1 MFLYNNPLVKGLAS
15 LMGYIMEGIYFVF
28 SQMGIINI
36 GLCIIVFTIV
46 IRMFL
51 LPMQVKQQKFS
62 KLNAIMSPEIKAIQD
77 KYKGKKDQDSQ
88 MKQQAE
94 IKEVY
99 AKYGTSPTGSCLQLL
114 IQMPILFALYA
125 VIRDIPHYVSSVH
138 KSYEKFIYEMN
149 AHQVKEFFGSKPIL
163 GKYVNDKLTGRDLVK
178 PKFHDQLEN
187 CIAAMTGTNS
197 TGATLKL
204 AHGHK
209 LQDLFDAVHGAATE
223 VIIRLN
229 NFLGLNVG
237 SSPSENIGSFKT
249 ASIAIIIAA
258 FAIPLLSGIFQFVSV
273 QLTTRMNK
281 NAQTA
286 DVPGMGGSMK
296 IMNFIMPIFSIYM
309 CYILPV
315 GIGIY
320 WCIGSLVMMVQ
331 QLCINKY
338 LDKKGMDVIIEENR
352 KKAAKKA
359 ERKKARK
366 GIYRENVIDAAQN
379 KAKAKDESGMS
390 AAEKEAKLQKAKEAA
405 AKKQGS
411 LAAKANLVSDYNKK
425 NDK

>member
-1 MFLYNNPLVKGLAS
+1 
-15 LMGYIMEGIYFVF
+15 MGYIMEGIYFVF
-28 SQMGIINI
+28 SHMGFYDI

-77 KYKGKKDQDSQ
+77 KYKGKKDQETQ

-125 VIRDIPHYVSSVH
+125 VIRDIPQYVTSVKSTYEHYII
-138 KSYEKFIYEMN
+138 KLTT
-149 AHQVKEFFGSKPIL
+149 AQVDEYFGSKAIL
-163 GKYVNDKLTGRDLVK
+163 GKEYVKGKLSGA
-178 PKFHDQLEN
+178 QLSGGQIKN

-197 TGATLKL
+197 TGKTLSL
-204 AHGHK
+204 AHNHT
-209 LQDLFDAVHGAATE
+209 LRQLLDNVHNE
-223 VIIRLN
+223 YSNIMSSMN
-229 NFLGLNVG
+229 KFCGLLIG
-237 SSPSENIGSFKT
+237 DSPSTNIKGQ
-249 ASIAIIIAA
+249 AIGIIIAGIA
-258 FAIPLLSGIFQFVSV
+258 LPVLSGVFQFVSV

-338 LDKKGMDVIIEENR
+338 LDKKGMDAIIEENR

>member
-1 MFLYNNPLVKGLAS
+1 
-15 LMGYIMEGIYFVF
+15 MGYIMEGIYFVF
-28 SQMGIINI
+28 SQMGIFNI

-46 IRMFL
+46 IRMLL

-62 KLNAIMSPEIKAIQD
+62 KLNAIMSPEIKAIQE
-77 KYKGKKDQDSQ
+77 KYKGKKDQETQ

-125 VIRDIPHYVSSVH
+125 VIRDIPHYVRSVH
-138 KSYEKFIYEMN
+138 QAYENFVIKLTT
-149 AHQVKEFFGSKPIL
+149 AQVDEYFGTKAIL
-163 GKYVNDKLTGRDLVK
+163 GKNYVKGKLSGAQLSK
-178 PKFHDQLEN
+178 GQLEN
-187 CIAAMTGTNS
+187 CISAMTGTS
-197 TGATLKL
+197 TSGKTLTL
-204 AHGHK
+204 AHNHTVAQM
-209 LQDLFDAVHGAATE
+209 LQAVKGAAAATIRDLNLFCGL
-223 VIIRLN
+223 II
-229 NFLGLNVG
+229 GD
-237 SSPSENIGSFKT
+237 SPSKNIGKFST
-249 ASIAIIIAA
+249 ASIGIIIAA
-258 FAIPLLSGIFQFVSV
+258 LALPLLSGVFQFVSV

-296 IMNFIMPIFSIYM
+296 AMNFIMPIFSIYM

-338 LDKKGMDVIIEENR
+338 LDKKGMDTVIEENR

-366 GIYRENVIDAAQN
+366 GIYRENVLDAAQN
-379 KAKAKDESGMS
+379 KAKAKDEGTMS
-390 AAEKEAKLQKAKEAA
+390 AAEKEAKVQQAKEAA

-411 LAAKANLVSDYNKK
+411 LASKANLVSEFNKK
-425 NDK
+425 NN

>member
-1 MFLYNNPLVKGLAS
+1 MFLYNNPLVQLLAR
-15 LMGYIMEGIYFVF
+15 LMGYIMEGIYWVF
-28 SQMGIINI
+28 SHLGIVNI
-36 GLCIIVFTIV
+36 GICIIVFTIV
-46 IRMFL
+46 IRMIL

-77 KYKGKKDQDSQ
+77 KYKGKKDQETQ

-125 VIRDIPHYVSSVH
+125 VIRDIPKYVGSV
-138 KSYEKFIYEMN
+138 KSAYENFVIKLTT
-149 AHQVKEFFGSKPIL
+149 AQVDEYFGSKAIL
-163 GKYVNDKLTGRDLVK
+163 GKEYVKGKFSGADLGK
-178 PKFHDQLEN
+178 PKNEKLLDN
-187 CIAAMTGTNS
+187 CIQAMTGTGTS
-197 TGATLKL
+197 GKTLSL
-204 AHGHK
+204 AHHHTVAQLLANVK
-209 LQDLFDAVHGAATE
+209 GAAAATIKDLNIFCGL
-223 VIIRLN
+223 II
-229 NFLGLNVG
+229 GD
-237 SSPSENIGSFKT
+237 SPSKNIGKFST
-249 ASIAIIIAA
+249 ASIGIIIAA
-258 FAIPLLSGIFQFVSV
+258 LALPILSGVFQFISV

-286 DVPGMGGSMK
+286 EVPGMGGSMK
-296 IMNFIMPIFSIYM
+296 AMNFIMPIFSIYM

-320 WCIGSLVMMVQ
+320 WCAGSLVMMVQ

-338 LDKKGMDVIIEENR
+338 LDKKGMDAVIEENR

-379 KAKAKDESGMS
+379 KAKASDDSGMS
-390 AAEKEAKLQKAKEAA
+390 AADKEAKVQKAKEAA

-411 LAAKANLVSDYNKK
+411 LASKANLVSDFNKK
-425 NDK
+425 NN

>member
-1 MFLYNNPLVKGLAS
+1 
-15 LMGYIMEGIYFVF
+15 MGYIMEGIYFVF
-28 SQMGIINI
+28 SHMGIYDI
-36 GLCIIVFTIV
+36 GLCIILFTIV

-77 KYKGKKDQDSQ
+77 KYKGKKDQETQ

-125 VIRDIPHYVSSVH
+125 VIRDIPQYVTSVKSTYEHYII
-138 KSYEKFIYEMN
+138 KLTT
-149 AHQVKEFFGSKPIL
+149 AQVDEYFGSKAIL
-163 GKYVNDKLTGRDLVK
+163 GKEYVKGKLSGA
-178 PKFHDQLEN
+178 QLSGGQIKN

-197 TGATLKL
+197 TGKTLSL
-204 AHGHK
+204 AHNHT
-209 LQDLFDAVHGAATE
+209 LRQLLDNVHNE
-223 VIIRLN
+223 YSNIMSSMN
-229 NFLGLNVG
+229 KFCGLLIG
-237 SSPSENIGSFKT
+237 DSPSTNIKGQ
-249 ASIAIIIAA
+249 AIGIIIAGIA
-258 FAIPLLSGIFQFVSV
+258 LPVLSGVFQFVSV

-338 LDKKGMDVIIEENR
+338 LDKKGMDAIIEENR

>member
-28 SQMGIINI
+28 SHMGFYDI

-77 KYKGKKDQDSQ
+77 KYKGKKDQETQ

-125 VIRDIPHYVSSVH
+125 VIRDIPQYVTSVKSTYEHYII
-138 KSYEKFIYEMN
+138 KLTT
-149 AHQVKEFFGSKPIL
+149 AQVDEYFGSKAIL
-163 GKYVNDKLTGRDLVK
+163 GKEYVKGKLSGA
-178 PKFHDQLEN
+178 QLSGGQIKN

-197 TGATLKL
+197 TGKTLSL
-204 AHGHK
+204 AHHHT
-209 LQDLFDAVHGAATE
+209 LRQLLDNVHNE
-223 VIIRLN
+223 YSNIMSSMN
-229 NFLGLNVG
+229 KFCGLLIG
-237 SSPSENIGSFKT
+237 DSPSTNIKGQ
-249 ASIAIIIAA
+249 AIGIIIAGIA
-258 FAIPLLSGIFQFVSV
+258 LPVLSGIFQFVSV

-338 LDKKGMDVIIEENR
+338 LDKKGMDAIIEENR

-379 KAKAKDESGMS
+379 KAKAKDEGGMS
-390 AAEKEAKLQKAKEAA
+390 AAEKEAKVQKAKEAA

>member
-1 MFLYNNPLVKGLAS
+1 
-15 LMGYIMEGIYFVF
+15 MGYIMEGIYFVF
-28 SQMGIINI
+28 SHMGFYDI

-77 KYKGKKDQDSQ
+77 KYKGKKDQETQ

-125 VIRDIPHYVSSVH
+125 VIRDIPQYVTSVKSTYEHYII
-138 KSYEKFIYEMN
+138 KLTT
-149 AHQVKEFFGSKPIL
+149 AQVDEYFGSKAIL
-163 GKYVNDKLTGRDLVK
+163 GKEYVKGKLSGA
-178 PKFHDQLEN
+178 QLSGGQIKN

-197 TGATLKL
+197 TGKTLSL
-204 AHGHK
+204 AHNHT
-209 LQDLFDAVHGAATE
+209 LRQLLDNVHNE
-223 VIIRLN
+223 YSNIMSSMN
-229 NFLGLNVG
+229 KFCGLLIG
-237 SSPSENIGSFKT
+237 DSPSTNIKGQ
-249 ASIAIIIAA
+249 AIGIIIAGIA
-258 FAIPLLSGIFQFVSV
+258 LPVLSGVFQFVSV

-281 NAQTA
+281 NNAAA

>member
-1 MFLYNNPLVKGLAS
+1 LFLYNNPLVKGLAS

-28 SQMGIINI
+28 SHMGFYDI

-77 KYKGKKDQDSQ
+77 KYKGKKDQETQ

-125 VIRDIPHYVSSVH
+125 VIRDIPQYVTSVKSTYEHYII
-138 KSYEKFIYEMN
+138 KLTT
-149 AHQVKEFFGSKPIL
+149 AQVDEYFGSKAIL
-163 GKYVNDKLTGRDLVK
+163 GKEYVKGKLSGA
-178 PKFHDQLEN
+178 QLSGGQIKN

-197 TGATLKL
+197 TGKTLSL
-204 AHGHK
+204 AHNHT
-209 LQDLFDAVHGAATE
+209 LRQLLDNVHNE
-223 VIIRLN
+223 YSNIMSSMN
-229 NFLGLNVG
+229 KFCGLLIG
-237 SSPSENIGSFKT
+237 DSPSTNIKGQ
-249 ASIAIIIAA
+249 AIGIIIAGIA
-258 FAIPLLSGIFQFVSV
+258 LPVLSGVFQFVSV

-281 NAQTA
+281 NNAAA

-379 KAKAKDESGMS
+379 KAKAKDEGGMS
-390 AAEKEAKLQKAKEAA
+390 AAEKEAKVQKAKEAA

>member
-1 MFLYNNPLVKGLAS
+1 
-15 LMGYIMEGIYFVF
+15 MGYIMEGIYFVF
-28 SQMGIINI
+28 SHMGFYDI

-77 KYKGKKDQDSQ
+77 KYKGKKDQETQ

-125 VIRDIPHYVSSVH
+125 VIRDIPNYVTSVR
-138 KSYEKFIYEMN
+138 STYENYITQLTTKQIDT
-149 AHQVKEFFGSKPIL
+149 FFGSKEIL
-163 GKYVNDKLTGRDLVK
+163 GKGYVKGALSGA
-178 PKFHDQLEN
+178 QLKGWQIKN
-187 CIAAMTGTNS
+187 CISAMTGTSS
-197 TGATLKL
+197 TGKTLKL
-204 AHGHK
+204 AHGHT
-209 LQDLFDAVHGAATE
+209 LRQLLDGVHNQYSN
-223 VIIRLN
+223 IMSSMN
-229 NFLGLNVG
+229 KFCGLLIG
-237 SSPSENIGSFKT
+237 DSPSTNIKGQ
-249 ASIAIIIAA
+249 AIGIIIAGIA
-258 FAIPLLSGIFQFVSV
+258 LPVLSGVFQFVSV

-281 NAQTA
+281 NNAAA

-338 LDKKGMDVIIEENR
+338 LDKKGMDAIIEENR

-379 KAKAKDESGMS
+379 KAKAKDEGGMS
-390 AAEKEAKLQKAKEAA
+390 AAEKEAKVQKAKEAA

>member
-1 MFLYNNPLVKGLAS
+1 
-15 LMGYIMEGIYFVF
+15 MGYIMEGIYFVF
-28 SQMGIINI
+28 SHMGFYDI

-77 KYKGKKDQDSQ
+77 KYKGKKDQETQ

-125 VIRDIPHYVSSVH
+125 VIRDIPQYVTSVKSTYEHYII
-138 KSYEKFIYEMN
+138 KLTT
-149 AHQVKEFFGSKPIL
+149 AQVDEYFGSKAIL
-163 GKYVNDKLTGRDLVK
+163 GKEYVKGKLSGA
-178 PKFHDQLEN
+178 QLSGGQIKN

-197 TGATLKL
+197 TGKTLSL
-204 AHGHK
+204 AHHHT
-209 LQDLFDAVHGAATE
+209 LRQLLDNVHNE
-223 VIIRLN
+223 YSNIMSSMN
-229 NFLGLNVG
+229 KFCGLLIG
-237 SSPSENIGSFKT
+237 DSPSTNIKGQ
-249 ASIAIIIAA
+249 AIGIIIAGIA
-258 FAIPLLSGIFQFVSV
+258 LPVLSGVFQFVSV

-338 LDKKGMDVIIEENR
+338 LDKKGMDAIIEENR

>member
-28 SQMGIINI
+28 SHMGFYDI

-77 KYKGKKDQDSQ
+77 KYKGKKDQETQ

-125 VIRDIPHYVSSVH
+125 VIRDIPNYVTSVR
-138 KSYEKFIYEMN
+138 STYENYITQLTTKQIDT
-149 AHQVKEFFGSKPIL
+149 FFGSKEIL
-163 GKYVNDKLTGRDLVK
+163 GKGYVKGALSGA
-178 PKFHDQLEN
+178 QLKGWQIKN
-187 CIAAMTGTNS
+187 CISAMTGTSS
-197 TGATLKL
+197 TGKTLKL
-204 AHGHK
+204 AHGHT
-209 LQDLFDAVHGAATE
+209 LRQLLDGVHNQYSN
-223 VIIRLN
+223 IMSSMN
-229 NFLGLNVG
+229 KFCGLLIG
-237 SSPSENIGSFKT
+237 DSPSTNIKGQ
-249 ASIAIIIAA
+249 AIGIIIAGIA
-258 FAIPLLSGIFQFVSV
+258 LPVLSGVFQFVSV

-281 NAQTA
+281 NNAAA

-338 LDKKGMDVIIEENR
+338 LDKKGMDAIIEENR

-379 KAKAKDESGMS
+379 KAKAKDEGGMS
-390 AAEKEAKLQKAKEAA
+390 AAEKEAKVQKAKEAA

>member
-1 MFLYNNPLVKGLAS
+1 
-15 LMGYIMEGIYFVF
+15 MGYIMEGIYFVF
-28 SQMGIINI
+28 SHMGFYDI

-77 KYKGKKDQDSQ
+77 KYKGKKDQETQ

-125 VIRDIPHYVSSVH
+125 VIRDIPQYVTSVKSTYEHYII
-138 KSYEKFIYEMN
+138 KLTT
-149 AHQVKEFFGSKPIL
+149 AQVDEYFGSKAIL
-163 GKYVNDKLTGRDLVK
+163 GKEYVKGKLSGA
-178 PKFHDQLEN
+178 QLSGGQIKN

-197 TGATLKL
+197 TGKTLSL
-204 AHGHK
+204 AHNHT
-209 LQDLFDAVHGAATE
+209 LRQLLDNVHNE
-223 VIIRLN
+223 YSNIMSSMN
-229 NFLGLNVG
+229 KFCGLLIG
-237 SSPSENIGSFKT
+237 DSPSTNIKGQ
-249 ASIAIIIAA
+249 AIGIIIAGIA
-258 FAIPLLSGIFQFVSV
+258 LPVLSGVFQFVSV

-281 NAQTA
+281 NNAAA

-379 KAKAKDESGMS
+379 KAKAKDEGGMS
-390 AAEKEAKLQKAKEAA
+390 AAEKEAKVQKAKEAA

>member
-1 MFLYNNPLVKGLAS
+1 
-15 LMGYIMEGIYFVF
+15 MGYIMEGIYFVF
-28 SQMGIINI
+28 SHMGIFDI

-77 KYKGKKDQDSQ
+77 KYKGKKDQETQ

-125 VIRDIPHYVSSVH
+125 VIRDIPKYVTSVRGTYEHYIT
-138 KSYEKFIYEMN
+138 KLTT
-149 AHQVKEFFGSKPIL
+149 AQVDEYFGSKAIL
-163 GKYVNDKLTGRDLVK
+163 GKEYVKGKLSGA
-178 PKFHDQLEN
+178 QLSGGQIKN

-197 TGATLKL
+197 TGKTLSL
-204 AHGHK
+204 AHHHT
-209 LQDLFDAVHGAATE
+209 LRQLLDNVHNE
-223 VIIRLN
+223 YSNIMSSMN
-229 NFLGLNVG
+229 KFCGLLIG
-237 SSPSENIGSFKT
+237 DSPSTNIKGQ
-249 ASIAIIIAA
+249 AIGIIIAG
-258 FAIPLLSGIFQFVSV
+258 FALPVLSGVFQFVSV

-281 NAQTA
+281 NNAAA

-338 LDKKGMDVIIEENR
+338 LDKKGMDAIIEENR

>member
-1 MFLYNNPLVKGLAS
+1 
-15 LMGYIMEGIYFVF
+15 MGYIMEGIYWVF
-28 SQMGIINI
+28 SQMGIFNI

-77 KYKGKKDQDSQ
+77 KYKGKKDQETQ

-125 VIRDIPHYVSSVH
+125 VIRDIPAYVTS
-138 KSYEKFIYEMN
+138 
-149 AHQVKEFFGSKPIL
+149 VKETYENYIIQLNTHQIDEYFGSKAIL
-163 GKYVNDKLTGRDLVK
+163 GKAYVKGKLSGA
-178 PKFHDQLEN
+178 QLSSGQIKN

-197 TGATLKL
+197 SGKTLAL
-204 AHGHK
+204 AHHHT
-209 LQDLFDAVHGAATE
+209 LRDLLDHV
-223 VIIRLN
+223 N
-229 NFLGLNVG
+229 NSYSNIVSAMNKFCGLLIG
-237 SSPSENIGSFKT
+237 DSPSKNIGKFSE
-249 ASIAIIIAA
+249 APIAIIIAA
-258 FAIPLLSGIFQFVSV
+258 IALPLLSGIFQFVSV

-296 IMNFIMPIFSIYM
+296 VMNFIMPIFSIYM

-338 LDKKGMDVIIEENR
+338 LDKKGMDAVIEENR

-366 GIYRENVIDAAQN
+366 GIYRDNVLDAAQN
-379 KAKAKDESGMS
+379 KAKASDDSGMS
-390 AAEKEAKLQKAKEAA
+390 AADKEAKVQKAKEAA

-411 LAAKANLVSDYNKK
+411 LASKANLVSEFNKK
-425 NDK
+425 NK

>member
-1 MFLYNNPLVKGLAS
+1 MSSMN
-15 LMGYIMEGIYFVF
+15 
-28 SQMGIINI
+28 
-36 GLCIIVFTIV
+36 
-46 IRMFL
+46 
-51 LPMQVKQQKFS
+51 KFC
-62 KLNAIMSPEIKAIQD
+62 
-77 KYKGKKDQDSQ
+77 G
-88 MKQQAE
+88 
-94 IKEVY
+94 
-99 AKYGTSPTGSCLQLL
+99 LL
-114 IQMPILFALYA
+114 IG
-125 VIRDIPHYVSSVH
+125 D
-138 KSYEKFIYEMN
+138 
-149 AHQVKEFFGSKPIL
+149 
-163 GKYVNDKLTGRDLVK
+163 
-178 PKFHDQLEN
+178 
-187 CIAAMTGTNS
+187 
-197 TGATLKL
+197 
-204 AHGHK
+204 
-209 LQDLFDAVHGAATE
+209 
-223 VIIRLN
+223 
-229 NFLGLNVG
+229 
-237 SSPSENIGSFKT
+237 SPSTNIKGQ
-249 ASIAIIIAA
+249 AIGIIIAGIA
-258 FAIPLLSGIFQFVSV
+258 LPVLSGVFQFVSV

-281 NAQTA
+281 NNAAA

-338 LDKKGMDVIIEENR
+338 LDKKGMDAIIEENR

-379 KAKAKDESGMS
+379 KAKAKDEGGMS
-390 AAEKEAKLQKAKEAA
+390 AAEKEAKVQKAKEAA

>member
-28 SQMGIINI
+28 SHMGFYDI

-77 KYKGKKDQDSQ
+77 KYKGKKDQETQ

-125 VIRDIPHYVSSVH
+125 VIRDIPQYVTSVKSTYEHYII
-138 KSYEKFIYEMN
+138 KLTT
-149 AHQVKEFFGSKPIL
+149 AQVDEYFGSKAIL
-163 GKYVNDKLTGRDLVK
+163 GKEYVKGKLSGA
-178 PKFHDQLEN
+178 QLSGGQIKN

-197 TGATLKL
+197 TGKTLSL
-204 AHGHK
+204 AHNHT
-209 LQDLFDAVHGAATE
+209 LRQLLDNVHNE
-223 VIIRLN
+223 YSNIMSSMN
-229 NFLGLNVG
+229 KFCGLLIG
-237 SSPSENIGSFKT
+237 DSPSTNIKGQ
-249 ASIAIIIAA
+249 AIGIIIAGIA
-258 FAIPLLSGIFQFVSV
+258 LPVLSGVFQFVSV

-281 NAQTA
+281 NNAAA

-338 LDKKGMDVIIEENR
+338 LDKKGMDAIIEENR

>member
-1 MFLYNNPLVKGLAS
+1 
-15 LMGYIMEGIYFVF
+15 MGYIMEGIYWVF
-28 SQMGIINI
+28 SQMGIFNI

-77 KYKGKKDQDSQ
+77 KYKGKKDQETQ

-125 VIRDIPHYVSSVH
+125 VIRDIPAYVSSV
-138 KSYEKFIYEMN
+138 KNTYEQFITKLTTAQIDEY
-149 AHQVKEFFGSKPIL
+149 FGSKAIL
-163 GKYVNDKLTGRDLVK
+163 GKAYVKGKLSGA
-178 PKFHDQLEN
+178 QLSSGQIKN

-197 TGATLKL
+197 SGKTLAL
-204 AHGHK
+204 AHHHT
-209 LQDLFDAVHGAATE
+209 LRDLLDHV
-223 VIIRLN
+223 N
-229 NFLGLNVG
+229 NSYSNIVSAMNKFCGLLIG
-237 SSPSENIGSFKT
+237 DSPSKNIGKFSE
-249 ASIAIIIAA
+249 APIAIIIAA
-258 FAIPLLSGIFQFVSV
+258 IALPLLSGIFQFVSV

-296 IMNFIMPIFSIYM
+296 VMNFIMPIFSIYM

-338 LDKKGMDVIIEENR
+338 LDKKGMDAVIEENR

-366 GIYRENVIDAAQN
+366 GIYRDNVLDAAQN
-379 KAKAKDESGMS
+379 KAKASDDSGMS
-390 AAEKEAKLQKAKEAA
+390 AADKEAKVQKAKEAA

-411 LAAKANLVSDYNKK
+411 LASKANLVSDFNKK
-425 NDK
+425 NK

>member
-1 MFLYNNPLVKGLAS
+1 
-15 LMGYIMEGIYFVF
+15 MEGIYFVF
-28 SQMGIINI
+28 SHMGIVDI

-62 KLNAIMSPEIKAIQD
+62 KLNSIMSPEIKAIQD
-77 KYKGKKDQDSQ
+77 KYKGKKDQETQ

-125 VIRDIPHYVSSVH
+125 VIRDIPKYVTSVR
-138 KSYEKFIYEMN
+138 STYEHFIDKLTVK
-149 AHQVKEFFGSKPIL
+149 QVDTYFGSKAIL
-163 GKYVNDKLTGRDLVK
+163 GKDYVAGKLSGADLKAWQVK
-178 PKFHDQLEN
+178 R
-187 CIAAMTGTNS
+187 CISAMTGTSS
-197 TGATLKL
+197 TGKTLKL
-204 AHGHK
+204 AHGHT
-209 LQDLFDAVHGAATE
+209 LRDLIDNVHNAYSSIVHDMNMFAGLLIGDSPSTNIKGQAIG
-223 VIIRLN
+223 VIIA
-229 NFLGLNVG
+229 G
-237 SSPSENIGSFKT
+237 
-249 ASIAIIIAA
+249 
-258 FAIPLLSGIFQFVSV
+258 FALPILSGVFQFVSV

-296 IMNFIMPIFSIYM
+296 VMNFIMPIFSIYM

-331 QLCINKY
+331 QICINKY
-338 LDKKGMDVIIEENR
+338 LDKKGMDAVIEENR

-366 GIYRENVIDAAQN
+366 GIYRENVLEAAQN
-379 KAKAKDESGMS
+379 KAKASDDSGMS
-390 AAEKEAKLQKAKEAA
+390 AADKEAKVQKAKEAA

-411 LAAKANLVSDYNKK
+411 LASKANLVSEFNKK
-425 NDK
+425 NN

>member
-1 MFLYNNPLVKGLAS
+1 
-15 LMGYIMEGIYFVF
+15 MGYIMEGIYWVF
-28 SQMGIINI
+28 SQMGIFNI

-77 KYKGKKDQDSQ
+77 KYKGKKDQETQ

-125 VIRDIPHYVSSVH
+125 VIRDIPAYVSSV
-138 KSYEKFIYEMN
+138 KNTYEQFITKLTTAQIDEY
-149 AHQVKEFFGSKPIL
+149 FGSKAIL
-163 GKYVNDKLTGRDLVK
+163 GKAYVKGKLSGA
-178 PKFHDQLEN
+178 QLSSGQIKN

-197 TGATLKL
+197 SGKTLAL
-204 AHGHK
+204 AHHHT
-209 LQDLFDAVHGAATE
+209 LRDLLDHV
-223 VIIRLN
+223 N
-229 NFLGLNVG
+229 NSYSNIVSAMNKFCGLLIG
-237 SSPSENIGSFKT
+237 DSPSKNIGKFSE
-249 ASIAIIIAA
+249 APIAIIIAA
-258 FAIPLLSGIFQFVSV
+258 IALPLLSGIFQFVSV

-296 IMNFIMPIFSIYM
+296 VMNFIMPIFSIYM

-331 QLCINKY
+331 QRCINKY
-338 LDKKGMDVIIEENR
+338 LDKKGMDAVIEENR

-366 GIYRENVIDAAQN
+366 GIYRDNVLDAAQN
-379 KAKAKDESGMS
+379 KAKASDDSGMS
-390 AAEKEAKLQKAKEAA
+390 AADKEAKVQKAKEAA

-411 LAAKANLVSDYNKK
+411 LASKANLVSDFNKK
-425 NDK
+425 NK

>member
-28 SQMGIINI
+28 SHMGIYDI
-36 GLCIIVFTIV
+36 GLCIILFTIV

-77 KYKGKKDQDSQ
+77 KYKGKKDQETQ

-125 VIRDIPHYVSSVH
+125 VIRDIPQYVTSVKSTYEHYII
-138 KSYEKFIYEMN
+138 KLTT
-149 AHQVKEFFGSKPIL
+149 AQVDEYFGSKAIL
-163 GKYVNDKLTGRDLVK
+163 GKEYVKGKLSGA
-178 PKFHDQLEN
+178 QLSGGQIKN

-197 TGATLKL
+197 TGKTLSL
-204 AHGHK
+204 AHNHT
-209 LQDLFDAVHGAATE
+209 LRQLLDNVHNE
-223 VIIRLN
+223 YSNIMSSMN
-229 NFLGLNVG
+229 KFCGLLIG
-237 SSPSENIGSFKT
+237 DSPSTNIKGQ
-249 ASIAIIIAA
+249 AIGIIIAGIA
-258 FAIPLLSGIFQFVSV
+258 LPVLSGVFQFVSV

-338 LDKKGMDVIIEENR
+338 LDKKGMDAIIEENR

>member
-28 SQMGIINI
+28 SHMGFYDI

-77 KYKGKKDQDSQ
+77 KYKGKKDQETQ

-125 VIRDIPHYVSSVH
+125 VIRDIPQYVTSVKSTYEHYII
-138 KSYEKFIYEMN
+138 KLTT
-149 AHQVKEFFGSKPIL
+149 AQVDEYFGSKAIL
-163 GKYVNDKLTGRDLVK
+163 GKEYVKGKLSGA
-178 PKFHDQLEN
+178 QLSGGQIKN

-197 TGATLKL
+197 TGKTLSL
-204 AHGHK
+204 AHNHT
-209 LQDLFDAVHGAATE
+209 LRQLLDNVHNE
-223 VIIRLN
+223 YSNIMSSMN
-229 NFLGLNVG
+229 KFCGLLIG
-237 SSPSENIGSFKT
+237 DSPSTNIKGQ
-249 ASIAIIIAA
+249 AIGIIIAGIA
-258 FAIPLLSGIFQFVSV
+258 LPVLSGVFQFVSV

-281 NAQTA
+281 NNAAA

-320 WCIGSLVMMVQ
+320 WCIGSVVMMVQ

-379 KAKAKDESGMS
+379 KAKAKDEGGMS
-390 AAEKEAKLQKAKEAA
+390 AAEKEAKVQKAKEAA

>member
-1 MFLYNNPLVKGLAS
+1 MFLYNNPLVQWLAK

-28 SQMGIINI
+28 SHMGIVNI
-36 GLCIIVFTIV
+36 GICIIVFTIV

-51 LPMQVKQQKFS
+51 LPMQIKQQKFS

-77 KYKGKKDQDSQ
+77 KYKGKKDQETQ

-125 VIRDIPHYVSSVH
+125 VIRDIPRYVGSVH
-138 KSYEKFIYEMN
+138 TAYENFVVKLTT
-149 AHQVKEFFGSKPIL
+149 AQVDEYFGSKAIL
-163 GKYVNDKLTGRDLVK
+163 GKNYVKGKLSGA
-178 PKFHDQLEN
+178 QLGKGQINN
-187 CIAAMTGTNS
+187 CIQAMTGTGTS
-197 TGATLKL
+197 GKTLSL
-204 AHGHK
+204 AHHHTVAQLLSNVKGT
-209 LQDLFDAVHGAATE
+209 AAATIKDLNIFCGL
-223 VIIRLN
+223 II
-229 NFLGLNVG
+229 GD
-237 SSPSENIGSFKT
+237 SPAKNIGKFSI
-249 ASIAIIIAA
+249 ASIGIIIAA
-258 FAIPLLSGIFQFVSV
+258 LTLPILSGVFQFVSV

-286 DVPGMGGSMK
+286 DVPGIGGSMK
-296 IMNFIMPIFSIYM
+296 AMNFIMPIFSIYM

-320 WCIGSLVMMVQ
+320 WCAGSLVMMVQ

-338 LDKKGMDVIIEENR
+338 LDKKGMDAIIEENR

-359 ERKKARK
+359 ERKKEKK
-366 GIYRENVIDAAQN
+366 GIYRENVLEAAQN
-379 KAKAKDESGMS
+379 KAKAKEDSGMS
-390 AAEKEAKLQKAKEAA
+390 AADKEAKVQKAKEAA

-411 LAAKANLVSDYNKK
+411 LASKANLVSDFNKK
-425 NDK
+425 NN

>member
-1 MFLYNNPLVKGLAS
+1 LFLYNNPLVKGLAS

-28 SQMGIINI
+28 SHMGIYDI
-36 GLCIIVFTIV
+36 GLCIILFTIV

-77 KYKGKKDQDSQ
+77 KYKGKKDQETQ

-125 VIRDIPHYVSSVH
+125 VIRDIPQYVTSVKSTYEHYII
-138 KSYEKFIYEMN
+138 KLTT
-149 AHQVKEFFGSKPIL
+149 AQVDEYFGSKAIL
-163 GKYVNDKLTGRDLVK
+163 GKEYVKGKLSGA
-178 PKFHDQLEN
+178 QLSGGQIKN

-197 TGATLKL
+197 TGKTLSL
-204 AHGHK
+204 AHNHT
-209 LQDLFDAVHGAATE
+209 LRQLLDNVHNE
-223 VIIRLN
+223 YSNIMSSMN
-229 NFLGLNVG
+229 KFCGLLIG
-237 SSPSENIGSFKT
+237 DSPSTNIKGQ
-249 ASIAIIIAA
+249 AIGIIIAGIA
-258 FAIPLLSGIFQFVSV
+258 LPVLSGVFQFVSV

-338 LDKKGMDVIIEENR
+338 LDKKGMDAIIEENR

>member
-1 MFLYNNPLVKGLAS
+1 MFLYNNPLVKGLAN

-28 SQMGIINI
+28 SHMGFYDI

-77 KYKGKKDQDSQ
+77 KYKGKKDQETQ

-125 VIRDIPHYVSSVH
+125 VIRDIPQYVTSV
-138 KSYEKFIYEMN
+138 KNTYVNYITKLSTGQIDEY
-149 AHQVKEFFGSKPIL
+149 FGSKAIL
-163 GKYVNDKLTGRDLVK
+163 GKEYVKGKLSGA
-178 PKFHDQLEN
+178 QLSNGQIKN

-197 TGATLKL
+197 SGKTLSL
-204 AHGHK
+204 AHHHT
-209 LQDLFDAVHGAATE
+209 LRQLLDNVHNE
-223 VIIRLN
+223 YSNIMSSMN
-229 NFLGLNVG
+229 KFCGLLIG
-237 SSPSENIGSFKT
+237 DSPSTNIKGQ
-249 ASIAIIIAA
+249 AVGIIIAG
-258 FAIPLLSGIFQFVSV
+258 FALPILSGVFQFISV

-281 NAQTA
+281 NNAAA

-338 LDKKGMDVIIEENR
+338 LDKKGMDAIIEENR

-366 GIYRENVIDAAQN
+366 GIYRDNVIDAAQN
-379 KAKAKDESGMS
+379 KAKAKDEGGMS
-390 AAEKEAKLQKAKEAA
+390 AAEKEAKVQQAKELA

-411 LAAKANLVSDYNKK
+411 LASKANLVSDFNKK

>member
-28 SQMGIINI
+28 SHMGFYDI

-77 KYKGKKDQDSQ
+77 KYKGKKDQETQ

-125 VIRDIPHYVSSVH
+125 VIRDIPKYVSSVRGTYVNYIT
-138 KSYEKFIYEMN
+138 KLTTG
-149 AHQVKEFFGSKPIL
+149 QVDEYFGSKAIL
-163 GKYVNDKLTGRDLVK
+163 GKEYVKGKLSGA
-178 PKFHDQLEN
+178 QLSKGQISN
-187 CIAAMTGTNS
+187 CIAAMNGTSS
-197 TGATLKL
+197 TGKTLSL
-204 AHGHK
+204 AHNHT
-209 LQDLFDAVHGAATE
+209 LRDLLDNVHNQYSN
-223 VIIRLN
+223 IMSSMN
-229 NFLGLNVG
+229 KFCGLLIG
-237 SSPSENIGSFKT
+237 DSPSTNIKGQ
-249 ASIAIIIAA
+249 AIGIIIAGIA
-258 FAIPLLSGIFQFVSV
+258 LPVLSGVFQFVSV

-281 NAQTA
+281 NNAAA

-338 LDKKGMDVIIEENR
+338 LDKKGMDAIIEENR

-379 KAKAKDESGMS
+379 KAKAKDEGGMS

-411 LAAKANLVSDYNKK
+411 LASKANLVSDYNKK
-425 NDK
+425 NNK

>member
-1 MFLYNNPLVKGLAS
+1 
-15 LMGYIMEGIYFVF
+15 MGFIMEGIYWVF
-28 SQMGIINI
+28 SHLGIVNI
-36 GLCIIVFTIV
+36 GVCIIVFTIV
-46 IRMFL
+46 IRMLL

-77 KYKGKKDQDSQ
+77 KYKGKKDQETQ

-125 VIRDIPHYVSSVH
+125 VIRDIPGYVRSVH
-138 KSYEKFIYEMN
+138 TAYENFIIKLST
-149 AHQVKEFFGSKPIL
+149 AQVDEYFGSKAIL
-163 GKYVNDKLTGRDLVK
+163 GKSYVKGKLSGA
-178 PKFHDQLEN
+178 QLSKGQINN
-187 CIAAMTGTNS
+187 CIQAMTGTGTS
-197 TGATLKL
+197 GKTLSL
-204 AHGHK
+204 AHHHTVAQLLANVK
-209 LQDLFDAVHGAATE
+209 GAAAATIKDLNIFCGL
-223 VIIRLN
+223 II
-229 NFLGLNVG
+229 GD
-237 SSPSENIGSFKT
+237 SPSKNIGKFST
-249 ASIAIIIAA
+249 ASIGIIIAA
-258 FAIPLLSGIFQFVSV
+258 LALPILSGVFQFISV

-286 DVPGMGGSMK
+286 EVPGMGGSMK
-296 IMNFIMPIFSIYM
+296 AMNFIMPIFSIYM

-320 WCIGSLVMMVQ
+320 WCAGSLVMMVQ

-338 LDKKGMDVIIEENR
+338 LDKKGMDAVIEENR

-379 KAKAKDESGMS
+379 KAKASDDSGMS
-390 AAEKEAKLQKAKEAA
+390 AADKEAKVQKAKEAA

-411 LAAKANLVSDYNKK
+411 LASKANLVSDFNKK
-425 NDK
+425 NN

>member
-1 MFLYNNPLVKGLAS
+1 
-15 LMGYIMEGIYFVF
+15 MGYIMEGIYFVF
-28 SQMGIINI
+28 SHMGFYDI

-77 KYKGKKDQDSQ
+77 KYKGKKDQETQ

-125 VIRDIPHYVSSVH
+125 VIRDIPNYVTSVR
-138 KSYEKFIYEMN
+138 STYENYITQLTTKQIDT
-149 AHQVKEFFGSKPIL
+149 FFGSKEIL
-163 GKYVNDKLTGRDLVK
+163 GKGYVKGALSGA
-178 PKFHDQLEN
+178 QLKGWQIKN
-187 CIAAMTGTNS
+187 CISAMTGTSS
-197 TGATLKL
+197 TGKTLQL
-204 AHGHK
+204 AHGHT
-209 LQDLFDAVHGAATE
+209 LRQLLDGVHNQYSN
-223 VIIRLN
+223 IMSSMN
-229 NFLGLNVG
+229 KFCGLLIG
-237 SSPSENIGSFKT
+237 DSPSTNIKGQ
-249 ASIAIIIAA
+249 AIGIIIAGIA
-258 FAIPLLSGIFQFVSV
+258 LPVLSGVFQFVSV

-281 NAQTA
+281 NNAAA

-338 LDKKGMDVIIEENR
+338 LDKKGMDAIIEENR

-379 KAKAKDESGMS
+379 KAKAKDEGGMS
-390 AAEKEAKLQKAKEAA
+390 AAEKEAKVQKAKEAA

>member
-1 MFLYNNPLVKGLAS
+1 
-15 LMGYIMEGIYFVF
+15 MGYIMEGIYFVF
-28 SQMGIINI
+28 SHMGIYDI

-77 KYKGKKDQDSQ
+77 KYKGKKDQETQ

-125 VIRDIPHYVSSVH
+125 VIRDIPQYVTSVKSTYEHYII
-138 KSYEKFIYEMN
+138 KLTT
-149 AHQVKEFFGSKPIL
+149 AQVDEYFGSKAIL
-163 GKYVNDKLTGRDLVK
+163 GKEYVKGKLSGA
-178 PKFHDQLEN
+178 QLSGGQIKN

-197 TGATLKL
+197 TGKTLSL
-204 AHGHK
+204 AHNHT
-209 LQDLFDAVHGAATE
+209 LRQLLDNVHNE
-223 VIIRLN
+223 YSNIMSSMN
-229 NFLGLNVG
+229 KFCGLLIG
-237 SSPSENIGSFKT
+237 DSPSTNIKGQ
-249 ASIAIIIAA
+249 AIGIIIAGIA
-258 FAIPLLSGIFQFVSV
+258 LPVLSGVFQFVSV

-338 LDKKGMDVIIEENR
+338 LDKKGMDAIIEENR

>member
-1 MFLYNNPLVKGLAS
+1 
-15 LMGYIMEGIYFVF
+15 MGYIMEGIYFVF
-28 SQMGIINI
+28 SHMGFYDI
-36 GLCIIVFTIV
+36 GICIIVFTIV

-77 KYKGKKDQDSQ
+77 KYKGKKDQETQ

-125 VIRDIPHYVSSVH
+125 VIRDIPQYVTSVKSTYEHYIT
-138 KSYEKFIYEMN
+138 KLTT
-149 AHQVKEFFGSKPIL
+149 AQVDEYFGSKAIL
-163 GKYVNDKLTGRDLVK
+163 GKEYVKGKLSGA
-178 PKFHDQLEN
+178 QLSGGQIKN

-197 TGATLKL
+197 TGKTLSL
-204 AHGHK
+204 AHNHT
-209 LQDLFDAVHGAATE
+209 LRQLLDNVHNE
-223 VIIRLN
+223 YSNIMSSMN
-229 NFLGLNVG
+229 KFCGLLIG
-237 SSPSENIGSFKT
+237 DSPSTNIKGQ
-249 ASIAIIIAA
+249 AIGIIIAGIA
-258 FAIPLLSGIFQFVSV
+258 LPVLSGVFQFVSV

-281 NAQTA
+281 NNAAA

-338 LDKKGMDVIIEENR
+338 LDKKGMDAIIEENR

>member
-28 SQMGIINI
+28 SHMGFYDI

-77 KYKGKKDQDSQ
+77 KYKGKKDQETQ

-125 VIRDIPHYVSSVH
+125 VIRDIPQYVTSVKSTYEHYII
-138 KSYEKFIYEMN
+138 KLTT
-149 AHQVKEFFGSKPIL
+149 AQVDEYFGSKAIL
-163 GKYVNDKLTGRDLVK
+163 GKEYVKGKLSGA
-178 PKFHDQLEN
+178 QLSGGQIKN

-197 TGATLKL
+197 TGKTLSL
-204 AHGHK
+204 AHNHT
-209 LQDLFDAVHGAATE
+209 LRQLLDNVHNE
-223 VIIRLN
+223 YSNIMSSMN
-229 NFLGLNVG
+229 KFCGLLIG
-237 SSPSENIGSFKT
+237 DSPSTNIKGQ
-249 ASIAIIIAA
+249 AIGIIIAGIA
-258 FAIPLLSGIFQFVSV
+258 LPVLSGVFQFVSV

-338 LDKKGMDVIIEENR
+338 LDKKGMDAIIEENR

>member
-1 MFLYNNPLVKGLAS
+1 
-15 LMGYIMEGIYFVF
+15 MGYIMEGIYFVF
-28 SQMGIINI
+28 SHMGFYDI

-77 KYKGKKDQDSQ
+77 KYKGKKDQETQ

-125 VIRDIPHYVSSVH
+125 VIRDIPQYVTSVKSTYEHYII
-138 KSYEKFIYEMN
+138 KLTT
-149 AHQVKEFFGSKPIL
+149 AQVDEYFGSKAIL
-163 GKYVNDKLTGRDLVK
+163 GKEYVKGKLSGA
-178 PKFHDQLEN
+178 QLSGGQIKN

-197 TGATLKL
+197 TGKTLSL
-204 AHGHK
+204 AHHHT
-209 LQDLFDAVHGAATE
+209 LRQLLDNVHNE
-223 VIIRLN
+223 YSNIMSSMN
-229 NFLGLNVG
+229 KFCGLLIG
-237 SSPSENIGSFKT
+237 DSPSTNIKGQ
-249 ASIAIIIAA
+249 AIGIIIAGIA
-258 FAIPLLSGIFQFVSV
+258 LPVLSGIFQFVSV

-338 LDKKGMDVIIEENR
+338 LDKKGMDAIIEENR

-379 KAKAKDESGMS
+379 KAKAKDEGGMS

-411 LAAKANLVSDYNKK
+411 LASKANLVSDYNKK
-425 NDK
+425 NNK